1 MMQQPLKLKGVNDL
15 VRWLGHVEAVHEQ
28 LLTLVRSK
36 IDAMRAADV
45 GAMRAL
51 AERERSL
58 VQRLQRRQRLREK
71 LMDKLGE
78 DLSMAPGTARSIG
91 LSQLA
96 ARLPHAQKDRLLGA
110 GEALR
115 RVMAQVAQANRVAGA
130 VSREVVTHLRWVFG
144 AVRPTDDGSSGYGVD
159 GESRGPV
166 DVRIFEAV
174 G

>member
-1 MMQQPLKLKGVNDL
+1 MMSKSPKLGRINDL

-45 GAMRAL
+45 GTMRTL
-51 AERERSL
+51 AERERLL
-58 VQRLQRRQRLREK
+58 VQRLQRRHRLREK

-78 DLSMAPGTARSIG
+78 DLSMAPGTARAIG

-96 ARLPHAQKDRLLGA
+96 ARLPLAQKSRILDA

-115 RVMAQVAQANRVAGA
+115 RVMAQVAQANRVAGV

-144 AVRPTDDGSSGYGVD
+144 AVRPKDDGSSGYGVD
-159 GESRGPV
+159 GEARCPV
-166 DVRIFEAV
+166 DLRIFEAV